1 LSIIGENMKRADVDT
16 FEKLV
21 GQIQSIY
28 DEISILSKKTP
39 NDALNK
45 FKLGFVN
52 KLLVESNLFLN
63 EGYKPFPDFDIF
75 DEDQVPTTSD
85 VVFILTQY
93 LQCFEKF
100 RADNVE
106 MYIGDWYWVIESD
119 DEGGTERIQTVKPKR
134 LKG

>member
-1 LSIIGENMKRADVDT
+1 MKKEDVDA

-21 GQIQSIY
+21 GQIQSVY
-28 DEISILSKKTP
+28 DEISILSKKSP

-52 KLLVESNLFLN
+52 KLLAASNLFLD
-63 EGYKPFPDFDIF
+63 EEYKPFADFDVL
-75 DEDQVPTTSD
+75 DEDQVPTNSD

-106 MYIGDWYWVIESD
+106 MYIGEWYWVIESD
-119 DEGGTERIQTVKPKR
+119 DEGDTERIKTVKPKR
-134 LKG
+134 LKE